1 MCNIITRR
9 MTRFYHVQVTPIPT
23 NKTNSIVQMATS
35 SQRTPSDVILQNP
48 IPDDGSG
55 FQAQI
60 PNYFK
65 EKPSITIN
73 DKLLPPEGI
82 LDIVKM
88 ATSFQ
93 HTPTDVIPQTH
104 IPEDGPGFPT
114 QHPSPINA
122 KPSVPIDDKLIPP
135 GGILPHM
142 IEMPTKDTI
151 FYGMMVPPSETNPI
165 HSATQPT
172 TLQVKE
178 MVQTR

>member
-1 MCNIITRR
+1 MTRR

-23 NKTNSIVQMATS
+23 NKTNGIIQMATS

-55 FQAQI
+55 FPTQI
-60 PNYFK
+60 PSYFK
-65 EKPSITIN
+65 EKPPIPID
-73 DKLLPPEGI
+73 DKLLPPEDI
-82 LDIVKM
+82 LDIVQM

-93 HTPTDVIPQTH
+93 HTPTDVISQTH

-114 QHPSPINA
+114 QDPSPVNA
-122 KPSVPIDDKLIPP
+122 KPPLLIDDKLIPP

-165 HSATQPT
+165 HSTTQPT

-178 MVQTR
+178 MVQAR